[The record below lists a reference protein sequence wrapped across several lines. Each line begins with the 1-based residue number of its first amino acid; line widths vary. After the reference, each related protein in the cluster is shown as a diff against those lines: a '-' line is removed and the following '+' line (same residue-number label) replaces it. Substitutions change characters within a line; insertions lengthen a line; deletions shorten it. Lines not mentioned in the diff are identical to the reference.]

1 MKWKGKSKE
10 WKLEE
15 LKGEYGRKT
24 RTKIKQKKSC
34 DSDTSKEKVK
44 HKEVFFQFSSCTE
57 WEKCH
62 PEKGLYFQTFT
73 KGFPGMRE
81 WLSTSPSSQEAVQ
94 HAYSLQGDIFPV
106 N

>member
-44 HKEVFFQFSSCTE
+44 HKEVFF
-57 WEKCH
+57 
-62 PEKGLYFQTFT
+62 
-73 KGFPGMRE
+73 
-81 WLSTSPSSQEAVQ
+81 
-94 HAYSLQGDIFPV
+94 
-106 N
+106 

>member
-1 MKWKGKSKE
+1 MKWKEKSEE

-44 HKEVFFQFSSCTE
+44 HKVVFF
-57 WEKCH
+57 
-62 PEKGLYFQTFT
+62 
-73 KGFPGMRE
+73 
-81 WLSTSPSSQEAVQ
+81 
-94 HAYSLQGDIFPV
+94 
-106 N
+106 